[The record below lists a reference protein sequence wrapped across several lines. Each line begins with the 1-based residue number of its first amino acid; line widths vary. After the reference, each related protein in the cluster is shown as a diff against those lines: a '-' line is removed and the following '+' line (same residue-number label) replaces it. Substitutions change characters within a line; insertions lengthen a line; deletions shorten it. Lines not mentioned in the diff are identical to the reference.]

1 MEYLP
6 LTHICNNLTL
16 TIITIN
22 TTTVKVN
29 NIRIF
34 SVQSVLVEL
43 IMMKSNL
50 LQSGGLAPNCQLLL
64 AGRTTLVTGGWV
76 KVQATL
82 V

>member
-1 MEYLP
+1 MEYL
-6 LTHICNNLTL
+6 LFTRIY
-16 TIITIN
+16 ITIN
-22 TTTVKVN
+22 PTTVKVN

-64 AGRTTLVTGGWV
+64 AGRTTLVTGVWV
-76 KVQATL
+76 KTYATS